1 MKSADR
7 ERKQEAVFTQPPR
20 QYLALMSVFMCS
32 FRALTHLEVRVQDHD
47 LLGGDEEVD
56 FRGRLVLT
64 LGRLKNV
71 KRNVREP

>member
-1 MKSADR
+1 
-7 ERKQEAVFTQPPR
+7 
-20 QYLALMSVFMCS
+20 MCS